1 MWPGSPRSKWAEL
14 LSKLFKGSYI
24 VFHLG
29 VIVYK
34 EDAINTATHLTKTTT
49 TSNQVPLSLS
59 SKIISQM
66 IFFIEYAFDHSFPSD
81 SCFPTE
87 IKFLILF
94 SAAAHENS
102 TQPAVGMKNVKRITN
117 SFLEVAPRSF
127 VRGWRLF

>member
-14 LSKLFKGSYI
+14 LSKLFKGCYI

-49 TSNQVPLSLS
+49 TSNPLSLS

-66 IFFIEYAFDHSFPSD
+66 TFFIEYAFDHSFPCD
-81 SCFPTE
+81 SCSPTE
-87 IKFLILF
+87 IKLLILF

-102 TQPAVGMKNVKRITN
+102 TQPAVGMKNVKRIKN
-117 SFLEVAPRSF
+117 SFLEVAPGSF